1 MSEQPSFLTQQRWTI
16 VFALVI
22 TLGPLTALTL
32 GSKYADEETIA
43 RAEAG
48 DRNYDAPGP
57 FASFDPPET
66 SGAAADTTVLEI
78 TGDAALFSTF
88 EQAIEQ
94 AGMVDVLKE
103 DGPFTLFVPTNSAFD
118 ALSEGQRQAL
128 MQDQQALI
136 GLVSNHVVRARLG
149 ITDLLQA
156 DQTETLSGKSLELNA
171 PGSRLSVGGAEI
183 VQSNLVAGNGI
194 VHIINRVIL

>member
-1 MSEQPSFLTQQRWTI
+1 MSEQPTFLTQQRWTI
-16 VFALVI
+16 VFALVLA
-22 TLGPLTALTL
+22 LGPLTALTL
-32 GSKYADEETIA
+32 GSKYAGEETIA

-57 FASFDPPET
+57 FAAYDPSST
-66 SGAAADTTVLEI
+66 SGAAADTTVLDI
-78 TGDAALFSTF
+78 TQNTALFQQF

-94 AGMVDVLKE
+94 AGLIDVLKE

-118 ALSEGQRQAL
+118 ALSADQRQAL

-136 GLVSNHVVRARLG
+136 DLVSNHVVRARLG

-156 DQTETLSGKSLELNA
+156 DQTETLSGKSLELSA
-171 PGSRLSVGGAEI
+171 PGSRLSVGGSEI

-194 VHIINRVIL
+194 VHVINRVIL